1 MFYIRYSIKGI
12 MKKLKFV
19 YRHFTYSLPVVSVGR
34 FSMKYVFFC
43 TYWPLIYHFKL
54 SHFYRKLE
62 PEILHAL
69 CWWVVQV
76 NSYKKHTHTLI
87 GLGKIMS
94 IVVLYL
100 VCQQVRIARNSWMH
114 KLNSYTQLS
123 NEKDVFPKPLTLD
136 SCGHL
141 AHGLAALVWIHNH
154 IRPRCA
160 LFETL

>member
-1 MFYIRYSIKGI
+1 LAIDLSFQIKPLLQEVRAGDLTRPLLVSCAGKFL
-12 MKKLKFV
+12 KKK
-19 YRHFTYSLPVVSVGR
+19 
-34 FSMKYVFFC
+34 
-43 TYWPLIYHFKL
+43 
-54 SHFYRKLE
+54 
-62 PEILHAL
+62 
-69 CWWVVQV
+69 
-76 NSYKKHTHTLI
+76 THTLI

-141 AHGLAALVWIHNH
+141 AHGLAALV
-154 IRPRCA
+154 
-160 LFETL
+160 